1 MCFIHLN
8 LNSLLAA
15 ANEMHYLEKQTNTI
29 DTDLSE
35 TRIDVAALAS

>member
-15 ANEMHYLEKQTNTI
+15 TNEMRYLEKQTNTT

-35 TRIDVAALAS
+35 TRIDVVALAS